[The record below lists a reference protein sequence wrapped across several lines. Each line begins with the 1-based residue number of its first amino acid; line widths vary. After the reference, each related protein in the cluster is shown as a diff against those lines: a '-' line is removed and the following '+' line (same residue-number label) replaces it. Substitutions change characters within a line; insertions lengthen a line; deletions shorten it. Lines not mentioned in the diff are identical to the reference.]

1 MTEKKLVRETFFKFF
16 TTALA
21 SSVVLSVL
29 SMTDLMIAGN
39 ALGERGL
46 AAVSLALPVMMA
58 VQIAA
63 ALWGMGGAIVFSA
76 RLGEGDFK
84 ACGRIFTLALV
95 CSGVTGMVLG
105 GAGLLNLEKLVLF
118 LGAVGEEEIRTAS
131 QYINTLLLGL
141 PFMILAPVMNTFLRN
156 DSRQTYSF
164 VCVVSCALLN
174 VALSLFFCFGLGL
187 GMRGIGAATTIS
199 QGACC
204 VMAGAGLFRGRHSYG
219 LCRDFFSRELVGEVL
234 KPGLAVSLIF
244 FCQILL
250 TVVVNRILNVH
261 GGAAVYGVVKY
272 MINFLFA
279 LFDGVTGAI
288 QPMLGIYYGER
299 EKENIRYTA
308 GYAFG
313 TMMVLAFCMFVFM
326 ELGGGFLCRI
336 LAVGDGAVAA
346 MTVEASRIMG
356 VWCFGAGAVTFLNAF
371 YRCVGKERLSFLIG
385 PGDNLIFPLASIF
398 FFVSLMGLG
407 TKGVF
412 FGLCASSFVTLIFL
426 CIIVR
431 PWERGVLLLEE
442 KEFPATE
449 HEFRRIVPASIQE
462 VSRVMEDVEAY
473 GEKMEISPKTQYY
486 IVLSLEELVI
496 NVIGLANTD
505 KAGRKKRKEYYADIR
520 ISPGE
525 DGSVSLRIR
534 DNLTEWTP
542 AALDMKSTDSL
553 VELDEAGDVNEL
565 GIGIVKKIAKT
576 YSYKRTIGFNNF
588 SVTL

>member
-95 CSGVTGMVLG
+95 CSGVTGIVLG
-105 GAGLLNLEKLVLF
+105 GMGLLSLEKLVLF

-174 VALSLFFCFGLGL
+174 VALSLLFCFRLGL
-187 GMRGIGAATTIS
+187 GMGGIGAATAIS
-199 QGACC
+199 QAVCC
-204 VMAGAGLFRGRHSYG
+204 VMAGGRLLRGRRSYG
-219 LCRDFFSRELVGEVL
+219 LQRDFFSGELIREVL

-250 TVVVNRILNVH
+250 TVAVNRILNVH

-279 LFDGVTGAI
+279 LFDGVTGAV

-308 GYAFG
+308 AYAFG
-313 TMMVLAFCMFVFM
+313 AMMVLAFGMFLFM
-326 ELGGGFLCRI
+326 ELGGSFLCRV

-356 VWCFGAGAVTFLNAF
+356 VWCFGAGMVTFLNAF
-371 YRCVGKERLSFLIG
+371 YRSVGKERLSFFIG
-385 PGDNLIFPLASIF
+385 LNDNLVFPIVCIF
-398 FFVSLMGLG
+398 FFVTVMGFG
-407 TKGVF
+407 TNGVF
-412 FGLCASSFVTLIFL
+412 FGLCASSFVTVVFLFLI
-426 CIIVR
+426 IR

-442 KEFPATE
+442 EQFPVAE
-449 HEFRRIVPASIQE
+449 HEFRSIVPASFQE
-462 VSRVMEDVEAY
+462 VSRVMGDVEAY
-473 GEKMEISPKTQYY
+473 GEKVGISQKQQYY
-486 IVLSLEELVI
+486 IILSLEELVV
-496 NVIGLANTD
+496 NVVRLAEAD
-505 KAGRKKRKEYYADIR
+505 KAGRKKRKEYYADVR

-525 DGSVSLRIR
+525 DGLVRLRIR

-565 GIGIVKKIAKT
+565 GIGIVRKIAKA